1 MEAVG
6 GEVDAAAMAA
16 SEGAGASVAADA
28 AVEGIEPG
36 VCAEAG
42 AASRGVGE
50 EEPWRCR
57 SAELGVAATTAEVAM
72 APLKSSTKRKNKTKT
87 KSQVK

>member
-6 GEVDAAAMAA
+6 GEIDTEAMAA
-16 SEGAGASVAADA
+16 SEGAGARLAAGA

-42 AASRGVGE
+42 AASGGVSE

-57 SAELGVAATTAEVAM
+57 SAELGVEATTAEVAM
-72 APLKSSTKRKNKTKT
+72 APLKSSTKRKNKRRRR
-87 KSQVK
+87 VK

>member
-6 GEVDAAAMAA
+6 GEIDTEAMAA
-16 SEGAGASVAADA
+16 SEGLGASVAAGA

-42 AASRGVGE
+42 AASRGVSE

-57 SAELGVAATTAEVAM
+57 SAELGVGAMTAEVAM
-72 APLKSSTKRKNKTKT
+72 ASLKSSAKRKNKTKT
-87 KSQVK
+87 KS